1 MGTPNF
7 AVPSL
12 RALAEHT
19 APGQPCSAGL
29 DIVGVVTRPD
39 KTAGRGR
46 QMVYSPVKEY
56 ALQQGLAV
64 YQPGSLRKPE
74 AQALLTSLHPDVI
87 IVAAFGQILPPEVLR
102 LPPHGC
108 LNVHAS
114 LLPRHRGASPISAAI
129 LAGDEETGVTIM
141 LMDEGLDTGP
151 MLAQAAISIAPDATA
166 GVLFEQLAVLGAETL
181 LKTLP
186 RWLAGEITPQP
197 QDTTQATLTRILAK
211 EDGQLNWAYPAE
223 VLART
228 VRAYHPWPGTYT
240 TWDGQPVKIIQAH
253 VLVDSEENVERQPG
267 RCFVVGESAAQRTL
281 CCACGQGALVLDVIQ
296 LAGKRALPS
305 ADVLRGYAALATA
318 TFGT

>member
-1 MGTPNF
+1 MPTETGQEQEQSIQAPHQPLRVLFMGTPNF

-19 APGQPCSAGL
+19 ALGQPCSAGL

-87 IVAAFGQILPPEVLR
+87 SVAAFGQILPPEVLR

-141 LMDEGLDTGP
+141 QMDPGLDTGP
-151 MLAQAAISIAPDATA
+151 MLRARALPIERSDTTGTLTEKLSQVGAELLIEVLPAWIAGTLQATPQDDAAATYAPMLEKEA
-166 GVLFEQLAVLGAETL
+166 GRIDWRKPAEQLWRE
-181 LKTLP
+181 
-186 RWLAGEITPQP
+186 
-197 QDTTQATLTRILAK
+197 
-211 EDGQLNWAYPAE
+211 
-223 VLART
+223 
-228 VRAYHPWPGTYT
+228 VRAYNPWPISTALLG
-240 TWDGQPVKIIQAH
+240 
-253 VLVDSEENVERQPG
+253 
-267 RCFVVGESAAQRTL
+267 GEPLQIL
-281 CCACGQGALVLDVIQ
+281 E
-296 LAGKRALPS
+296 
-305 ADVLRGYAALATA
+305 
-318 TFGT
+318 

>member
-1 MGTPNF
+1 MPTETGQEQEQSIQAPHQPLRVLFMGTPNF

-197 QDTTQATLTRILAK
+197 QDTTQQRSPASSPKRTASSTGRIRRRCWR
-211 EDGQLNWAYPAE
+211 GPCGRIIPG
-223 VLART
+223 LART
-228 VRAYHPWPGTYT
+228 PPGT
-240 TWDGQPVKIIQAH
+240 V
-253 VLVDSEENVERQPG
+253 SR
-267 RCFVVGESAAQRTL
+267 
-281 CCACGQGALVLDVIQ
+281 
-296 LAGKRALPS
+296 
-305 ADVLRGYAALATA
+305 
-318 TFGT
+318 